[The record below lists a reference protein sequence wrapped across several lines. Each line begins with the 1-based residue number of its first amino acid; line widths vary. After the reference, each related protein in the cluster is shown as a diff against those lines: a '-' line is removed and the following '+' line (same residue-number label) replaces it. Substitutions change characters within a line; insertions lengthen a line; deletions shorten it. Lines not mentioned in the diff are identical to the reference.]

1 MRKREKNV
9 QKKAAV
15 MTSFVLL
22 AVVLSAAEG
31 CGKIEMASEEMA
43 VSLEEKEVSV
53 PVEIRGV
60 ELEVKYYFSKL
71 DKKEKDCYKEI
82 LEGIQS
88 GKEEIRVS
96 LTDAKKV
103 NEIFGLVLNDFPDI
117 FWCSGQAQTTSYK
130 NGEGGYS
137 LFAPVYTY
145 KGQEKEAME
154 QEIQRE
160 AEACI
165 ANYRPE
171 QDSEYER
178 IKYVYEY
185 LIRSVDYETGVKD
198 SQNIYSALVGKRSV
212 CAGYARATQYLLE
225 KLGVFC
231 TYVTGK
237 SEGQPHAW
245 NLVQCDGKYYYVDT
259 TWGDPVFRQDEGMP
273 EISEEQKIQYDYLC
287 CSDEELFR
295 THSLDD
301 NVEMPACVSL
311 DANYYVKAGKY
322 YQRYDQERIKRQLN
336 QDIAEGNVTS
346 VFKFSDKKSYEEAR
360 KKIVGEDIKEAA
372 GNLAKRYGLTSV
384 RYSYQEDPRL
394 YKVTV
399 YWQYG

>member
-1 MRKREKNV
+1 
-9 QKKAAV
+9 
-15 MTSFVLL
+15 
-22 AVVLSAAEG
+22 
-31 CGKIEMASEEMA
+31 
-43 VSLEEKEVSV
+43 
-53 PVEIRGV
+53 
-60 ELEVKYYFSKL
+60 
-71 DKKEKDCYKEI
+71 
-82 LEGIQS
+82 
-88 GKEEIRVS
+88 
-96 LTDAKKV
+96 
-103 NEIFGLVLNDFPDI
+103 
-117 FWCSGQAQTTSYK
+117 
-130 NGEGGYS
+130 
-137 LFAPVYTY
+137 
-145 KGQEKEAME
+145 ME